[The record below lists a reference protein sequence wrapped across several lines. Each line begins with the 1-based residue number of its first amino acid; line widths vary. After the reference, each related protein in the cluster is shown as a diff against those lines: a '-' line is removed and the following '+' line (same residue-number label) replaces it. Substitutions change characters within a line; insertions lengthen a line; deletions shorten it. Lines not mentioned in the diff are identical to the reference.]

1 MARSFNVAL
10 VAAVSTFAFAAPASA
25 SIVLDDSIHLT
36 AQGFGNAPRILT
48 VQGNGTES
56 GCVAVGS
63 GGTLVG
69 GAGACIS
76 SASVH
81 DSNGVTNTGG
91 SEVSPL
97 SDNQKFGVPTIASL
111 GWHSAS
117 DIGLLFN
124 ATEPGGDSININDIT
139 LKFYNGS
146 SLVAAIDG
154 QQALASTD
162 PGNGVAGFTFV
173 VDPTEQTFL
182 NNAIFSQPGFGNLQ
196 IALESTLSDAAGGP
210 ESWLAFNLG
219 GGVPTTFGSVPEPA
233 TWGVMILGLGMI
245 SGMMRRRQRQSGR
258 LNFAEG
264 ITHSPTS

>member
-1 MARSFNVAL
+1 
-10 VAAVSTFAFAAPASA
+10 
-25 SIVLDDSIHLT
+25 
-36 AQGFGNAPRILT
+36 
-48 VQGNGTES
+48 
-56 GCVAVGS
+56 
-63 GGTLVG
+63 
-69 GAGACIS
+69 
-76 SASVH
+76 VH

-97 SDNQKFGVPTIASL
+97 SDNPKFGVPTISSL
-111 GWHSAS
+111 GWHRAS

-146 SLVAAIDG
+146 TLLAAIDG

-173 VDPTEQTFL
+173 VDPAEQTYL
-182 NNAIFSQPGFGNLQ
+182 NNTIFSQTGFGNYQ

-219 GGVPTTFGSVPEPA
+219 GGVPTTFASVPEPA
-233 TWGVMILGLGMI
+233 TWGMMILGLGMI
-245 SGMMRRRQRQSGR
+245 GGAMRRRQRPSVRYG
-258 LNFAEG
+258 FARA
-264 ITHSPTS
+264 ISL